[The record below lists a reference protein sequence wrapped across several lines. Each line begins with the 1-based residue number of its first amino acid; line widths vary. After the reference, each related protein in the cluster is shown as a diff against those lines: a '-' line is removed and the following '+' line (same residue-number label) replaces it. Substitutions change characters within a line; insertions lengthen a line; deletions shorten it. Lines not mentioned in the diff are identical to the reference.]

1 MFPIGDDNSQRTRT
15 PYVVYGLI
23 LLNALFFVLQ
33 LTQGDRF
40 TMGWSA
46 IPYEIIHGT
55 DLTGTDVIRAG
66 GETVALKHAP
76 GPTPIHVTLLSSMF
90 MHGGWLHILGN
101 MLYLWVFGDQIEDLL
116 GHGKFVLFYL
126 GSGLVA
132 ALAQIMLDTD
142 SRIPTLGAS
151 GAIAGI
157 LGAYIVK
164 FPRNSVRVLSQIG
177 ISHVPAILALG
188 LWIVIQIVGQVGV
201 SRGQST
207 GVAYMAHI
215 GGFVAGVIL
224 VLLLAPRG
232 AVRGGRR
239 VLGRSV

>member
-1 MFPIGDDNSQRTRT
+1 MFPIGDDNSGRKTT

-23 LLNALFFVLQ
+23 LLNAIMFMAQ
-33 LTQGDRF
+33 LTLGDAF

-46 IPYEIIHGT
+46 IPYEITHGT
-55 DLTGTDVIRAG
+55 DLTGTDVIRSG
-66 GETVALKHAP
+66 GEAVALRHAP
-76 GPTPIHVTLLSSMF
+76 GPTPIYLTLLSSMF

-116 GHGKFVLFYL
+116 GHGKFMLFYV
-126 GSGLVA
+126 GCGLAA
-132 ALAQIMLDTD
+132 ALAQILVDTG

-164 FPRNSVRVLSQIG
+164 FPRNTVRMLSQFG
-177 ISHVPAILALG
+177 LAHVPAIVALG
-188 LWIVIQIVGQVGV
+188 LWVLIQIIGHVGV
-201 SRGQST
+201 VAGQSS

-215 GGFVAGVIL
+215 GGFVAGVLL

-232 AVRGGRR
+232 SARGRFVPSARR
-239 VLGRSV
+239 Y